1 MQIKITKKLLNKYRK
16 YKQEIPLLKEELE
29 EMQTTDA
36 GLGNSTILNYQIWP
50 PHAEGVVGNY
60 ISIVRECWSRGKRRW
75 QQ

>member
-36 GLGNSTILNYQIWP
+36 GLGNY
-50 PHAEGVVGNY
+50 
-60 ISIVRECWSRGKRRW
+60 RRASC
-75 QQ
+75 QLHLSYK